1 MEVGFMRLSIEV
13 TPEQHNKLK
22 AVAALSGQTIK
33 DYVLDRVL
41 PDTENAAL
49 NQLEDFLKPRLE
61 AAERGEFSS
70 RSVGQ
75 IVEDVLQDMK

>member
-1 MEVGFMRLSIEV
+1 MRLSIEV
-13 TPEQHNKLK
+13 TSEQHNKLK

-41 PDTENAAL
+41 PDTKNAAL
-49 NQLEDFLKPRLE
+49 DQLEDFLKPRID
-61 AAERGEFSS
+61 AAERGDFSS

-75 IVEDVLQDMK
+75 ILEDVQQDMK